1 VSNEILRH
9 VVRTIFL
16 TFVVFPAAAGFALA
30 EEPIDPQKRAPA
42 VLPGMQAGGNILLPN
57 QWSLRPAGKQLKVG
71 DFPVHIA
78 LHPRELFAAVLHAGY
93 GDHEVVIVELKEF
106 KIVSRVNIPE
116 TFVGL
121 AFNPDGSQLFASG
134 AEDEVV
140 HQFAFA
146 KGFLSDHRQIRIAD
160 AKEKFVPA
168 GLSLSKDGKQLYV
181 ANPWG
186 DTVALVPLEEPAKI
200 RHIKLTESDY
210 PYTTLSS
217 TDGLRLYVS
226 LWGRSSVAV
235 INLETKKVD
244 AVWEVKAHPTE
255 LLLNQKQ
262 DLLFVACANSNSV
275 CVLETATGKTLEVI
289 TSSLYPQAPVG
300 STPNSIALSPDEKV
314 LLIANADNNNVA
326 VIDVSER
333 GHSRSLGFIP
343 AGWYPTS
350 VRFSPQDGKIYIAN
364 GKGLMSKANSRG
376 PNPAASPPR
385 AVEEYIGGL
394 FRGTVSQLE
403 PPTPRQMAR
412 LTKDA
417 FACSPLRADQAPVSQ
432 PRDAGNPIPATVGG
446 KSPIK
451 HCIYI
456 IKENRTYDQVFGDM
470 PEGNG
475 DKSLCIFPEKVTPNH
490 HALARQFVLLD
501 NFYVESEVSA
511 DGHEWSMAAYA
522 TDFVEKTWPLMYRGS
537 RGGKLKYPSEGNF
550 TIAASAGGYIWDR
563 CAQAKVS
570 YRSYGE
576 FIANAEKPGQPAKAK
591 VKPLEGH
598 FDEQFH
604 GYDLDYPDQKR
615 ADRFIEELARFEK
628 EGEMPQ
634 FIVMRLPNDHTYGT
648 SPDKP
653 TPTAMVADND
663 LALGRVIEALSQ
675 SKFWKDTAVFVVE
688 DDAQNGSDHVDA
700 HRTVAFV
707 ISPYTRRGIV
717 DSSLYST
724 SSMLRTM
731 ELILGLEP
739 MTQFDASA
747 LPMYNSFQVKA
758 DLTPYRHLP
767 SNVDLGAKNASTAYG
782 AAMSLAFDFSQEDA
796 ADDLLL
802 NEVVWRS
809 VRGPNS
815 PMPAPVRA
823 GFVFGVPEEESEIRS
838 PKSE

>member
-1 VSNEILRH
+1 MRSAFSVFLIVLSASRVS
-9 VVRTIFL
+9 F
-16 TFVVFPAAAGFALA
+16 A
-30 EEPIDPQKRAPA
+30 EEPKGAEKPAP
-42 VLPGMQAGGNILLPN
+42 VTLPGMQAGGKILLPN

-71 DFPVHIA
+71 DFPVNIA
-78 LHPRELFAAVLHAGY
+78 LHPKEPFAAVLHAGY
-93 GDHEVVIVELKEF
+93 GDHEVVIIELKEL

-121 AFNPDGSQLFASG
+121 AFGPDGSQLYASG
-134 AEDEVV
+134 SQKEVV

-146 KGFLSDHRQIRIAD
+146 KGFLSDHREIRIAD
-160 AKEKFVPA
+160 IAEKFVPA
-168 GLSLSKDGKQLYV
+168 GLSVSHDGGQLYV

-186 DTVALVPLEEPAKI
+186 DTVALVTLKEPAKLT
-200 RHIKLTESDY
+200 HVKLVAADY
-210 PYTTLSS
+210 PYTTLPSA
-217 TDGLRLYVS
+217 DGKRLYVS
-226 LWGRSSVAV
+226 LWGRASVAV
-235 INLETKKVD
+235 INLETQKLE
-244 AVWEVKAHPTE
+244 AVWETKAHPTE

-275 CVLETATGKTLEVI
+275 CGIETATGKTLEVI

-314 LLIANADNNNVA
+314 LLIANADNNNIA

-333 GHSRSLGFIP
+333 GRSRSLGFIP

-350 VRFSPQDGKIYIAN
+350 VRFSKLDGKILIAN
-364 GKGLMSKANSRG
+364 GKGLMSKANTRG
-376 PNPAASPPR
+376 PNPAAPVPR
-385 AVEEYIGGL
+385 VIDEYIGGL
-394 FRGTVSQLE
+394 FRGTISQLD
-403 PPTPRQMAR
+403 PPSPAQMAR
-412 LTKDA
+412 FTKDA
-417 FACSPLRADQAPVSQ
+417 FACSPLREDQAPVSS
-432 PRDAGNPIPATVGG
+432 PREADNPIPAKVGG
-446 KSPIK
+446 RSPIK

-456 IKENRTYDQVFGDM
+456 IKENRTYDQVFGDV

-475 DKSLCIFPEKVTPNH
+475 DKNLCIFPEKVTPNH

-537 RGGKLKYPSEGNF
+537 REGKLKYPAEGNF

-563 CAQAKVS
+563 CAKAKVT

-591 VKPLEGH
+591 VKSLEGH
-598 FDEQFH
+598 FDELFH

-615 ADRFIEELARFEK
+615 ADRFLEELAQFEK
-628 EGEMPQ
+628 KGEMPQ
-634 FIVMRLPNDHTYGT
+634 FIVLRLPNDHTYGT
-648 SPDKP
+648 SPDKH

-663 LALGRVIEALSQ
+663 LALGRVIEALSK
-675 SKFWKDTAVFVVE
+675 SKFWPETAVFVVE

-700 HRTVAFV
+700 HRTVALV
-707 ISPYTRRGIV
+707 VSPYTKRSVV
-717 DSSLYST
+717 DSNMYST

-747 LPMYNSFQVKA
+747 LPMYNSFQAKA
-758 DLTPYRHLP
+758 DLTPYQHLP

-782 AAMSLAFDFSQEDA
+782 AKMSLTFDFSKEDA

-809 VRGPNS
+809 VRGANS

-823 GFVFGVPEEESEIRS
+823 GFVFGVPEVEEE
-838 PKSE
+838 E

>member
-1 VSNEILRH
+1 MQNVCLRFAVLLSAVAVS
-9 VVRTIFL
+9 VSV
-16 TFVVFPAAAGFALA
+16 LA
-30 EEPIDPQKRAPA
+30 EEPTGDPKRTPV
-42 VLPGMQAGGNILLPN
+42 VLPGMQASGKILLPN
-57 QWSLRPAGKQLKVG
+57 QWSLRPAGKQLKMG

-78 LHPRELFAAVLHAGY
+78 LHPTEPFAAVLHAGY
-93 GDHEVVIVELKEF
+93 GDHEIVIVELKEF

-121 AFNPDGSQLFASG
+121 AFSPDGTQVFASG
-134 AEDEVV
+134 AELEVV

-146 KGFLSDHRQIRIAD
+146 KGYLSNHREIKIAD
-160 AKEKFVPA
+160 FKEKFVPA
-168 GLSLSKDGKQLYV
+168 GLSLSSDGQQLYV

-186 DTVALVPLEEPAKI
+186 DTVAIVPLSEPAKI
-200 RHIKLTESDY
+200 NHVKLTASDY
-210 PYTTLSS
+210 PYTTLPSA
-217 TDGLRLYVS
+217 DGKRLYVS
-226 LWGRSSVAV
+226 LWGRAGVAL

-244 AVWEVKAHPTE
+244 AVWETKSHPTE
-255 LLLNQKQ
+255 MLLNMKQ
-262 DLLFVACANSNSV
+262 DLLYVACANSNSV
-275 CVLETATGKTLEVI
+275 CVIETATGKTLEII
-289 TSSLYPQAPVG
+289 TSSLYPQPSVG
-300 STPNSIALSPDEKV
+300 STPNSIALSPDKKV
-314 LLIANADNNNVA
+314 LLIANADNNNVT
-326 VIDVSER
+326 VIDVTER
-333 GHSRSLGFIP
+333 GHSVSLGYIP
-343 AGWYPTS
+343 VGWYPTC
-350 VRFSPQDGKIYIAN
+350 VRFSPQDGKIYVAN

-376 PNPAASPPR
+376 PNPLTPPPKG
-385 AVEEYIGGL
+385 VEEYIGGL
-394 FRGTVSQLE
+394 FRGTLSQLE
-403 PPTPRQMAR
+403 PPTPQQMAR
-412 LTKDA
+412 FTKDA
-417 FACSPLRADQAPVSQ
+417 FACSPLREDTAPVSQ
-432 PRDAGNPIPATVGG
+432 PRDADNPIPAKVGG

-456 IKENRTYDQVFGDM
+456 VKENRTYDQVFGDM

-570 YRSYGE
+570 FRSYGE
-576 FIANAEKPGQPAKAK
+576 FIANGAKPGDPAKAK
-591 VKPLEGH
+591 VKSLEGH
-598 FDEQFH
+598 FDEHYH
-604 GYDLDYPDQKR
+604 GYDLDYPDVKR

-634 FIVMRLPNDHTYGT
+634 FIVLRLPNDHTYGT

-663 LALGRVIEALSQ
+663 LALGRVIEALSK
-675 SKFWKDTAVFVVE
+675 SKFWKETAVFVVE

-700 HRTVAFV
+700 HRTVAMV
-707 ISPYTRRGIV
+707 ISPYTRRGAV
-717 DSSLYST
+717 DSSMYST

-747 LPMYNSFQVKA
+747 LPMYNSFQAKA
-758 DLTPYRHLP
+758 DLKPYQHLP
-767 SNVDLGAKNASTAYG
+767 ANVDLGAKNAATAYG
-782 AAMSLAFDFSQEDA
+782 AKLSLTFDFSKEDA

-809 VRGPNS
+809 VRGADS
-815 PMPAPVRA
+815 VMPAPVRA
-823 GFVFGVPEEESEIRS
+823 GFVFGVPELEEEEEEG
-838 PKSE
+838 K